1 MLSAKEGDLPYA
13 HKESP
18 GLSNRLQ
25 CRSSI
30 SREELQLGV
39 EFHVQP
45 GAVVHKTAEILYRTG
60 PSTMSG

>member
-13 HKESP
+13 HKEYP

-30 SREELQLGV
+30 SRAEL
-39 EFHVQP
+39 HAQP

-60 PSTMSG
+60 PSTMSR

>member
-1 MLSAKEGDLPYA
+1 MLSAKERGLPYA

-30 SREELQLGV
+30 SRV
-39 EFHVQP
+39 EFHAQP
-45 GAVVHKTAEILYRTG
+45 GAAAHKTAEILNCIG
-60 PSTMSG
+60 PSTMSR